1 MSGVPASI
9 VKVLFE
15 IIYPILWTPIKWIF
29 KWIFKGLF
37 YLIKLPFKA
46 IAKIIDK

>member
-15 IIYPILWTPIKWIF
+15 ILWPPLKWIF
-29 KWIFKGLF
+29 KYIFKGLF
-37 YLIKLPFKA
+37 FLIKLPFKA
-46 IAKIIDK
+46 IAKIIGK